1 MDRYGDCEVTII
13 GGYNVQIEVREER
26 TVSQRLHI
34 RVAVPPAPS
43 TF

>member
-1 MDRYGDCEVTII
+1 MDSNGDCEVTVI

-26 TVSQRLHI
+26 TVSHRLHI
-34 RVAVPPAPS
+34 RVAAPPAPS